1 MKGITKNCNKQ
12 LQTLILHGA
21 RAVVRYADKRQDKM
35 GMWLRYL
42 IARRGKLKAV
52 VALVN
57 KRCKRCRIGWHL
69 LNSGEQFNVNKAF
82 A

>member
-35 GMWLRYL
+35 VMWLRYL

-57 KRCKRCRIGWHL
+57 KRCRIGWHL